1 MVSYICTKTFSRIN
15 TILTKFLV
23 REKKSKLLILGLL
36 KKCHLSQ
43 LVKSNGNNFKSID
56 DPKKN
61 VFLLKS
67 LLSSLGILY
76 RQKLIKSKNTVQIS
90 SRIQIFT
97 LYANNIFK
105 VVFPRSNLFSQMNSK
120 LKFEK
125 KCNSEVRLIKV
136 F

>member
-23 REKKSKLLILGLL
+23 REKKSKLLILGLF

-56 DPKKN
+56 DPKQN

-76 RQKLIKSKNTVQIS
+76 RQ
-90 SRIQIFT
+90 
-97 LYANNIFK
+97 
-105 VVFPRSNLFSQMNSK
+105 
-120 LKFEK
+120 
-125 KCNSEVRLIKV
+125 
-136 F
+136 

>member
-23 REKKSKLLILGLL
+23 REKKSKLLILGLF

-56 DPKKN
+56 DPKQN

-90 SRIQIFT
+90 SRIFT

>member
-23 REKKSKLLILGLL
+23 REKKSKLLILGLF

-56 DPKKN
+56 DPKQN

-90 SRIQIFT
+90 SRIFT

-136 F
+136 

>member
-56 DPKKN
+56 DPKQN

-90 SRIQIFT
+90 SRIRFFALCQQYFLSGFSKKQFIF
-97 LYANNIFK
+97 
-105 VVFPRSNLFSQMNSK
+105 SNAQ
-120 LKFEK
+120 
-125 KCNSEVRLIKV
+125 
-136 F
+136 

>member
-1 MVSYICTKTFSRIN
+1 MVSYICTRTFSWIN

-43 LVKSNGNNFKSID
+43 LVKSNGNHFNRRSKT
-56 DPKKN
+56 KC
-61 VFLLKS
+61 FLFKS

-90 SRIQIFT
+90 SRIRFFALCQQYFLSGFSKKQFIF
-97 LYANNIFK
+97 
-105 VVFPRSNLFSQMNSK
+105 SNAQ
-120 LKFEK
+120 
-125 KCNSEVRLIKV
+125 
-136 F
+136 